1 MHGQHSL
8 TTAIQPIAASHS
20 LRAGI
25 LFLFCAGLV
34 LFLPFLS
41 NVLLYAI
48 VLVLLVC
55 WVAPMWLDVQQGRF
69 DPFESIHVMG
79 LRYFAFFGLG
89 AIWTY
94 QDPARVG
101 YDKYVMPYLTEA
113 TFYCLL
119 GYLALVAGYYGPWFR
134 PKPRERFEESP
145 ASLTL
150 VLVPG
155 LLGFVGSIAAAL
167 WARAAWAGISLPG
180 IFSSLSQ
187 LSPLFHFGWA
197 LCWLLVFSK
206 FGTPRQRL
214 FLLAVFV
221 PATAMILFASLT
233 DKSLAGTLAAV
244 PLIALWYAH
253 GKLPWRTL
261 LILALLLVFVV
272 FPFFNTYRWLDP
284 QISIASRAAMTGR
297 IISHWDSDTFLSA
310 SLVSVKRRLALVNSV
325 AVVVRDTGRWV
336 PYAEGR
342 TLFMPAM
349 AIFIP
354 RMIWPDKPSF
364 ALGREFGETFRIVSV
379 LDEKTSVAATVPGEL
394 YWNYDLPGVILGM
407 ALWGAVLRFFY
418 RRYGQAAG
426 LDPVRRAIHIVIL
439 IQFVHFG
446 GGLAA
451 QVILLIRT
459 LILLEAFL
467 WIARRAGL
475 IRMRP
480 VDL

>member
-1 MHGQHSL
+1 
-8 TTAIQPIAASHS
+8 
-20 LRAGI
+20 
-25 LFLFCAGLV
+25 
-34 LFLPFLS
+34 
-41 NVLLYAI
+41 
-48 VLVLLVC
+48 
-55 WVAPMWLDVQQGRF
+55 
-69 DPFESIHVMG
+69 
-79 LRYFAFFGLG
+79 
-89 AIWTY
+89 
-94 QDPARVG
+94 
-101 YDKYVMPYLTEA
+101 
-113 TFYCLL
+113 
-119 GYLALVAGYYGPWFR
+119 
-134 PKPRERFEESP
+134 
-145 ASLTL
+145 
-150 VLVPG
+150 
-155 LLGFVGSIAAAL
+155 
-167 WARAAWAGISLPG
+167 LPG

-394 YWNYDLPGVILGM
+394 YWNYDLPGVIMGM